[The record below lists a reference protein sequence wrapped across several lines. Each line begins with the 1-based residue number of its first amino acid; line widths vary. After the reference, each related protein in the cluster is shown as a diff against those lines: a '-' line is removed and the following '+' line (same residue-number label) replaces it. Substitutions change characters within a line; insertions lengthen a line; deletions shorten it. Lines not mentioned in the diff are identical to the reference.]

1 MSLLPHEEAVAVDEG
16 DGLVIHALDVLLRA
30 FVIDRALGTVGLAE
44 DHLEG
49 VLPAVEAEVVEPA
62 VGCPADAGNVLVGL
76 AARVDALP
84 GPCRK
89 VADPHF
95 DRGVALPGLGVF
107 ERIGLVVEFAVEAH
121 HLHQG
126 HFRFVEAQVGDAAAV
141 GREGIGLRE
150 AELLLVDPVR
160 GAVDDRVP
168 HPVVGDAARAP
179 GCRVVD
185 IEVVAVGIGDQLAV
199 GRERGVARGFGL
211 AEYGH
216 QAVAR
221 GQEIVGRVGVAVNR
235 PGARGDEYLPFVGR
249 EGVIRDDEVGRR
261 LGEHVLALSC
271 RGVAV
276 TDDVVAFED
285 GIVFAV
291 GHRTD
296 AADGFVHRAQAC
308 DLGIFAPRLY
318 RTCADRC
325 GCEECEKLCLHVE
338 IGFKCPL
345 LRNHSRGVCP

>member
-1 MSLLPHEEAVAVDEG
+1 MALLPHEETVAVDEG
-16 DGLVIHALDVLLRA
+16 HGPVVHALDILLRPLL
-30 FVIDRALGTVGLAE
+30 VDRALRSVGFAD

-49 VLPAVEAEVVEPA
+49 VLAAVEAVVPRPS
-62 VGCPADAGNVLVGL
+62 VGRPADAGNVLVGL
-76 AARVDALP
+76 LARVDALP
-84 GPCRK
+84 GAGLE
-89 VADPHF
+89 VGDPELDH
-95 DRGVALPGLGVF
+95 GVALPGLGVF
-107 ERIGLVVEFAVEAH
+107 ERIGLVVELAVEAH

-168 HPVVGDAARAP
+168 RPVVGDAARAP

-199 GRERGVARGFGL
+199 GRERGVARGLGL

-308 DLGIFAPRLY
+308 DLGIFVLGLY
-318 RTCADRC
+318 DARSEQC
-325 GCEECEKLCLHVE
+325 GRKE
-338 IGFKCPL
+338 
-345 LRNHSRGVCP
+345 RN